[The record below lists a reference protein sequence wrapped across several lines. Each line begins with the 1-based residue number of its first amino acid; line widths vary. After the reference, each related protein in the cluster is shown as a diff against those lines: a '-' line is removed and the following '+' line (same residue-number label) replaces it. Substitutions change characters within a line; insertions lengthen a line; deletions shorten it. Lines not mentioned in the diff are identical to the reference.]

1 MNRDFRKD
9 TEGSMKK
16 LVEIVQ
22 EIWVGICRKTVQNRA
37 ESMCRIVQIIC
48 AESCVA
54 VMCLQNGDQKNAEFC
69 KKFVQN
75 RAQLLCR
82 ILQRISADVGPKD
95 EPGFS

>member
-22 EIWVGICRKTVQNRA
+22 KVWVGICRKTVQNRA

-54 VMCLQNGDQKNAEFC
+54 VMCLQNAPRNFVEFC
-69 KKFVQN
+69 TTFVQN
-75 RAQLLCR
+75 RAQMLCR
-82 ILQRISADVGPKD
+82 ILQRISADMGPKD
-95 EPGFS
+95 EPEFS

>member
-22 EIWVGICRKTVQNRA
+22 KVWVGICIKTVQNRA
-37 ESMCRIVQIIC
+37 ESMCRIVQRIC

-54 VMCLQNGDQKNAEFC
+54 VMCDQKNAEFC
-69 KKFVQN
+69 TNFVQN
-75 RAQLLCR
+75 RAQILCR
-82 ILQRISADVGPKD
+82 ILQRISADIGPKD

>member
-37 ESMCRIVQIIC
+37 ESMCRIVQRIC
-48 AESCVA
+48 AEF
-54 VMCLQNGDQKNAEFC
+54 D
-69 KKFVQN
+69 KKTV
-75 RAQLLCR
+75 L
-82 ILQRISADVGPKD
+82 
-95 EPGFS
+95 

>member
-1 MNRDFRKD
+1 MNRNFRKD

-37 ESMCRIVQIIC
+37 EIMCRIVQIIC

-54 VMCLQNGDQKNAEFC
+54 VMCLQNGDQKKAEFC
-69 KKFVQN
+69 KKNRAESCTTFVQN
-75 RAQLLCR
+75 PAKNFCR
-82 ILQRISADVGPKD
+82 RGT
-95 EPGFS
+95 ER

>member
-22 EIWVGICRKTVQNRA
+22 KVWVGICRKTVQNRA
-37 ESMCRIVQIIC
+37 EIMCRIVQIIC

-54 VMCLQNGDQKNAEFC
+54 VTCLQNGYINFVEFC
-69 KKFVQN
+69 TNFMQN
-75 RAQLLCR
+75 RAQILCR
-82 ILQRISADVGPKD
+82 IVQRISADIGAKLKP
-95 EPGFS
+95 EFS